1 MAQSRFSRRLGFLVI
16 LAALS
21 FSMVLPAFALFDQD
35 DTARGD
41 QSLPIAENFS
51 LTTNRDVAVSGTF
64 SAVDPEGDPL
74 TFRVTKNPARGAI
87 TFAEEGSA
95 RFTYTPYENKTG
107 KDSFTY
113 VAEDG
118 EGNVSQ
124 PAVVSIKIQ
133 KPDTKVTYS
142 DMAGNPAHKAA
153 IALAE
158 RYDIVYAAVG
168 LHPDNCAGADEAD
181 FAALEALAAHPKAVA
196 IGEIGLDYYWKEV
209 PRDLQKEVFRA
220 QLQLAKVLDLPVI
233 VHDREAHADCLAI
246 VREFPGVRGVFHCYS
261 GSAEDAKTLVKL
273 GWHLSFTGTITF
285 KNARKAPEVIA
296 AVPLERIMVETD
308 APYMAPTPFRG
319 KRCDSRYVY
328 RMAETIA
335 EIKGLTPAE
344 VEQATTENGKALFAI
359 P

>member
-51 LTTNRDVAVSGTF
+51 LTTYRDVAVSGTF

-158 RYDIVYAAVG
+158 RDIFVGEQMGETWFFRPEAPVTREEFLAMAMDVAGLDALEGVTRTGFADDEAIATWAKPYVSSALKAGLIQGGLAADGQVVFEPDSTITRAEAAV
-168 LHPDNCAGADEAD
+168 LLDRALQISDT
-181 FAALEALAAHPKAVA
+181 AALAPYDSDSSAPVWAVQSAANLAAS
-196 IGEIGLDYYWKEV
+196 G
-209 PRDLQKEVFRA
+209 
-220 QLQLAKVLDLPVI
+220 VLD
-233 VHDREAHADCLAI
+233 A
-246 VREFPGVRGVFHCYS
+246 
-261 GSAEDAKTLVKL
+261 GSALGDTL
-273 GWHLSFTGTITF
+273 TR
-285 KNARKAPEVIA
+285 AEA
-296 AVPLERIMVETD
+296 AELLCGALELL
-308 APYMAPTPFRG
+308 
-319 KRCDSRYVY
+319 DSRDSGG
-328 RMAETIA
+328 IF
-335 EIKGLTPAE
+335 PW
-344 VEQATTENGKALFAI
+344 
-359 P
+359 